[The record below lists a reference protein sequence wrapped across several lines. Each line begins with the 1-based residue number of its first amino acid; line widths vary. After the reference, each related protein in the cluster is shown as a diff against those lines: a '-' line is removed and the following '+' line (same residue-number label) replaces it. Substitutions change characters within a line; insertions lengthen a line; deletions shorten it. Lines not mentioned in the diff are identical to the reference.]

1 MTYRYEAT
9 SITGFVQQLAVA
21 YLAHGYWFHVVGRI
35 PSGKDPRAIDAKLL
49 ARYGVACSRC
59 ARTRRKQAGLA
70 NVQYLRC
77 GRFFVLLAS
86 HGQHRLFE
94 DEAACLRDARRSPIR
109 FAGYAISH
117 RGGHPHV
124 RIDLEVYR
132 DLKRRL
138 VARALLR
145 TSDHL
150 VADFQALPFEP
161 YAPVRRQLLNL
172 LRAVNKRR
180 KLAALPPVP
189 IEAIRLRRRIV
200 RPFEP

>member
-1 MTYRYEAT
+1 MTYRCEAT

-21 YLAHGYWFHVVGRI
+21 YLTHGYWFYVVGRI
-35 PSGKDPRAIDAKLL
+35 PQGKDPRAIDAKLL
-49 ARYGVACSRC
+49 ARYDVACSRW

-86 HGQHRLFE
+86 HGQHRLFQ
-94 DEAACLRDARRSPIR
+94 DEAACLHDARRSPIR

-124 RIDLEVYR
+124 RIDLDDYR
-132 DLKRRL
+132 ELKRRL
-138 VARALLR
+138 VDRALRKAPEQLA
-145 TSDHL
+145 
-150 VADFQALPFEP
+150 ADFRALPFEP

-172 LRAVNKRR
+172 LRAVNRRR
-180 KLAALPPVP
+180 KTAGLAPVP

-200 RPFEP
+200 KPFEP